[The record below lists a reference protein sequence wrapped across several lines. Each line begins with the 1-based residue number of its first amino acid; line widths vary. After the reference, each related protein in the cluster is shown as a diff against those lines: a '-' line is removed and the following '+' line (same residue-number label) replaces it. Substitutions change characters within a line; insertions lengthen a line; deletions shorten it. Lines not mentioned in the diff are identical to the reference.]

1 MFFVFQTR
9 VCGGDPEADA
19 DVALATCMELSGGE
33 WLEAEPLYA
42 PRREAASSLVGDG
55 GEVWLVTVGER
66 VRRRN
71 VGNEFRQKKEYRH
84 NSPLGLSP
92 QTRTD
97 FVQ

>member
-55 GEVWLVTVGER
+55 GEVWLVTGGNAFGDETLVMDSDKKR
-66 VRRRN
+66 V
-71 VGNEFRQKKEYRH
+71 
-84 NSPLGLSP
+84 PP
-92 QTRTD
+92 
-97 FVQ
+97 